1 MLIQRPPPAA
11 CLPDDMPPA
20 LPSAEALAQLIRDGR
35 DALDAADIRA
45 VLGLPPAPPATPG
58 VGAGVEPG
66 ASLYRRRAPAAASS
80 SSPAR
85 ALPTPE
91 ST

>member
-1 MLIQRPPPAA
+1 MLISATTRADR
-11 CLPDDMPPA
+11 LPG
-20 LPSAEALAQLIRDGR
+20 L
-35 DALDAADIRA
+35 
-45 VLGLPPAPPATPG
+45 LGLPPAPSATPG

-80 SSPAR
+80 PSPAR

-91 ST
+91 TT